1 MIELIPLR
9 NGLKDKGSSVIEM
22 LLRVV
27 TPLPEDM
34 PDRPRLNLGLVL
46 DRSGSMS
53 GQKLHNTILA
63 SQQLLRALQ
72 GSDRISIVLFDDK
85 VNTLVASTLISE
97 NRALDRAVATIQ
109 AGGSTDLHS
118 GWLEGATQVAQH
130 LDPEC
135 LNRVLLLTDGQ
146 ANVGET
152 NLDTIATHVNGLAQ
166 RGVSTSTLGFGTDYN
181 ENLLRSMAASGDG
194 NHYFV
199 EAPSA
204 LGEIFEL
211 ELGGL
216 MSTVGQKVR
225 LTLESPG
232 RVEVL
237 TKLETDEA
245 AQLRLND
252 LVLGNPLHVLIRIH
266 IEDPAR
272 QPLLCARLDY
282 YDLLKKKP
290 ATHSAQLSLPLCSE
304 REWGRLKQ
312 NPEVLQELALREAA
326 RARKEVTVHLG
337 AGDHEGAT
345 RILTVT
351 MDSLSELPQTPQL
364 EQHQAELRQLLEDVK
379 ASNLGEAQKRAV
391 QQEYSYYRGSVTLSG
406 LPEVKKAIEAAKRLA
421 AEKNGQSPS

>member
-1 MIELIPLR
+1 VLELIPLR
-9 NGLKDKGSSVIEM
+9 HGLKDQGPSVVEL
-22 LLRVV
+22 LLRIV

-34 PDRPRLNLGLVL
+34 PERPQLNLALVL

-72 GSDRISIVLFDDK
+72 GSDRISVVLFDDK
-85 VNTLVASTLISE
+85 VNTLVPSTLISQ
-97 NRALDRAVATIQ
+97 NRALDRTVGTIQ

-152 NLDTIATHVNGLAQ
+152 NVDTIATHVNGLAQ

-204 LGEIFEL
+204 LAEIFEL

-225 LTLESPG
+225 LTLEAPG

-237 TKLETDEA
+237 TNLERDDA
-245 AQLRLND
+245 ALRLND
-252 LVLGNPLHVLIRIH
+252 LVLGNPLHVLLRIH
-266 IEDPAR
+266 VDDPSR
-272 QPLLCARLDY
+272 QPLVCARLDY
-282 YDLLKKKP
+282 YDLVRKQMVS
-290 ATHSAQLSLPLCSE
+290 HSEQLSLPVVPE
-304 REWGRLKQ
+304 REWSRLRQ
-312 NPEVLQELALREAA
+312 HPQVLQELALREAA
-326 RARKEVTVHLG
+326 RARKEVTVHLV

-351 MDSLSELPQTPQL
+351 MDSLSELPQTPLL
-364 EQHQAELRQLLEDVK
+364 EQHQAELRQLLDDVQQRNV
-379 ASNLGEAQKRAV
+379 SGAQKRAV

-421 AEKNGQSPS
+421 AEKNGQNPT